1 METLGDDLVLLSI
14 LPNGVIGTSAKLRFG
29 LSGSE
34 LVRLA
39 ALRRVGIE
47 RDQIVVLDQAPT
59 GDVLLDEALAS
70 MDDSPAPKEWVGLDR
85 DELVRRYLERLAA
98 AGTIQLQQRKAL
110 GFIAVNGWTVLDPG
124 RMAVARAPL
133 DVIAHGAGVAGL
145 PEGALAVLAT
155 AIGLPPLIYPGL
167 RGAAARR
174 RIARAARDSRRSA
187 IEMTQAVSTAVAG
200 TPDAVTLAATD
211 AAVRGATDASVRA
224 SIDAAS
230 QAAMWA
236 VTDAAHH
243 AAGGIGHAGGHH

>member
-14 LPNGVIGTSAKLRFG
+14 LPSGVIGTAAKLRFG

-39 ALRRVGIE
+39 ARRRVGIE

-70 MDDSPAPKEWVGLDR
+70 MEDSPAAKEWVGLDR
-85 DELVRRYLERLAA
+85 DDLVRRYLERLAA

-145 PEGALAVLAT
+145 AEGALAVLAT
-155 AIGLPPLIYPGL
+155 AIGLPPLIYPGF

-187 IEMTQAVSTAVAG
+187 AEMTQPVSTAAG

-236 VTDAAHH
+236 VTDGAHH
-243 AAGGIGHAGGHH
+243 AGGGIGHAGGHH